1 MRKNQ
6 KKKSLLIPALIAVL
20 LISTAGN
27 VAQLII
33 ANNISS
39 SIDDNTSRVKKYVE
53 LQEQQINAVKN
64 ACKRGDLTHN
74 KDEYYKRT
82 KSSLEW
88 ADNRG
93 KIGDYDYTGIETKYE
108 ETRAA
113 NLCYSALFA
122 LLGEDSYNVTT
133 ERIIKKSSDSR
144 PYNID
149 WTELE
154 RIKY

>member
-20 LISTAGN
+20 LISTVGN

-64 ACKRGDLTHN
+64 ACKRGL
-74 KDEYYKRT
+74 
-82 KSSLEW
+82 
-88 ADNRG
+88 
-93 KIGDYDYTGIETKYE
+93 
-108 ETRAA
+108 
-113 NLCYSALFA
+113 
-122 LLGEDSYNVTT
+122 
-133 ERIIKKSSDSR
+133 
-144 PYNID
+144 
-149 WTELE
+149 
-154 RIKY
+154 

>member
-1 MRKNQ
+1 MKYKIQGIIVPKRLPPIHPSQVFLGEIFGHILFLPKNFPE
-6 KKKSLLIPALIAVL
+6 KR
-20 LISTAGN
+20 
-27 VAQLII
+27 
-33 ANNISS
+33 ANESVI
-39 SIDDNTSRVKKYVE
+39 
-53 LQEQQINAVKN
+53 
-64 ACKRGDLTHN
+64 
-74 KDEYYKRT
+74 
-82 KSSLEW
+82 
-88 ADNRG
+88 
-93 KIGDYDYTGIETKYE
+93 TGIETKYE

-122 LLGEDSYNVTT
+122 LLGEDSYTVTT

>member
-20 LISTAGN
+20 LISTVGN

-53 LQEQQINAVKN
+53 LQEQQIDAVKT
-64 ACKRGDLTHN
+64 ACKKGGLTHN
-74 KDEYYKRT
+74 NDEYYKRT
-82 KSSLEW
+82 KTSLEW
-88 ADNRG
+88 AGNIG

-113 NLCYSALFA
+113 NLCYSSFFA

-133 ERIIKKSSDSR
+133 ERIIKKSSGSD

>member
-1 MRKNQ
+1 MQ
-6 KKKSLLIPALIAVL
+6 KSQRKKSLLIPALITAL
-20 LISTAGN
+20 LICIAGN
-27 VAQLII
+27 VVQLII
-33 ANNISS
+33 ANNVGS
-39 SIDDNTSRVKKYVE
+39 SINDNASRVEKYTK
-53 LQEQQINAVKN
+53 LQEQQIDAVKT
-64 ACKRGDLTHN
+64 ACKTGGLTHN
-74 KDEYYKRT
+74 NDEYYKRT

-88 ADNRG
+88 ASNRG

-133 ERIIKKSSDSR
+133 ERIIKKSSGSD